1 MSAFT
6 KAMGGGDPTVQAA
19 VAHDVNRYMENAVE
33 ELGDKYAK
41 GQGGKDKSVDGPT
54 GQAYKE
60 EAERKLKAKQQA
72 KALRQ
77 QMEAENKE
85 NQLGDDEDA
94 DDDENAA
101 MRSLREKRL
110 QQMKMEQIEKLEN
123 IGKGHGQY
131 REVVSDE
138 FLAECCGSKVVIA
151 HFYHDEF
158 PRCKIIDHHLAKLAQ
173 RHVESKFVKINA
185 AKAPFFVEKLSVR
198 TMPTLC
204 FFFDGVLSGKLV
216 GFDGLA
222 DVMPEGKEDEWK
234 TVSLARM
241 LAEAKIINK
250 DNIYDED
257 AAEEAN
263 RAKYEEMRK
272 QQYTAAMQSLMLDD
286 DEDDFSDVM

>member
-1 MSAFT
+1 M
-6 KAMGGGDPTVQAA
+6 
-19 VAHDVNRYMENAVE
+19 
-33 ELGDKYAK
+33 
-41 GQGGKDKSVDGPT
+41 
-54 GQAYKE
+54 
-60 EAERKLKAKQQA
+60 
-72 KALRQ
+72 
-77 QMEAENKE
+77 
-85 NQLGDDEDA
+85 
-94 DDDENAA
+94 
-101 MRSLREKRL
+101 
-110 QQMKMEQIEKLEN
+110 IN
-123 IGKGHGQY
+123 IFD
-131 REVVSDE
+131 S
-138 FLAECCGSKVVIA
+138 
-151 HFYHDEF
+151 
-158 PRCKIIDHHLAKLAQ
+158 DHHLAKLAQ